1 MNPSSDADRTVPG
14 ETPGTGS
21 HHTQEVPTNWREAL
35 MTLIASRVTLVQLE
49 SKDATQEIGRR
60 LSLIIA
66 AIVCGVFSWALL
78 IAGII
83 ALISRTMHW
92 PWFEVAITAGVL
104 HLLLGLL
111 LGVLAKPSAQP
122 SFPITRAEFQ
132 KDREWI
138 ENFHKNKKSSD

>member
-1 MNPSSDADRTVPG
+1 MNPSSDADTAVPG
-14 ETPGTGS
+14 QSPGTRPNHAPGL
-21 HHTQEVPTNWREAL
+21 PTNWREAL

-49 SKDATQEIGRR
+49 SKDAAQEIGRR
-60 LSLIIA
+60 LALIIA

-92 PWFEVAITAGVL
+92 PWFEVAIMAGVL